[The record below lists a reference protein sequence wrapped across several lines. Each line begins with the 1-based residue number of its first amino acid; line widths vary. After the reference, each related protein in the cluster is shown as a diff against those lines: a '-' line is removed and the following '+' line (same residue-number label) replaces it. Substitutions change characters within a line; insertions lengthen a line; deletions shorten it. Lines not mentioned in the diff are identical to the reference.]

1 MKKENSDKKVIVV
14 ALSNALAKTPE
25 SEKVAQSLFSNIDG
39 LLTNTIS
46 TVKQAVYP
54 VIQATLETPD
64 AEGVAYPLID
74 LINGKY
80 GKGFGKWFSSFG
92 FKIEKAED
100 GYTITGFK
108 YPEGA
113 ETPADVVAMAEGEP
127 LDIVHTP
134 EPKDDKAQKKVKSWG
149 RLDAGVIEDIRKV
162 LKKKIASEYKNH
174 KASSRVQTFV
184 NEYLLSEDFVRDTL
198 ADYLAKN
205 K

>member
-1 MKKENSDKKVIVV
+1 MSKNTQKQKQNII
-14 ALSNALAKTPE
+14 ALTNALAKTPD

-39 LLTNTIS
+39 LLTNAIG
-46 TVKQAVYP
+46 TVKKAVYP

-64 AEGVAYPLID
+64 AEGVAYPLIA

-92 FKIEKAED
+92 FKIEKTED

-113 ETPADVVAMAEGEP
+113 EVPSDVVAMAEGEP

-134 EPKDDKAQKKVKSWG
+134 EPKDDKAQKKVKSWA
-149 RLDAGVIEDIRKV
+149 RLDASVIEDVRKV

-174 KASSRVQTFV
+174 KASSRVQNFV
-184 NEYLLSEDFVRDTL
+184 NDYLLSEDFIRDTL
-198 ADYLAKN
+198 ADYLAK